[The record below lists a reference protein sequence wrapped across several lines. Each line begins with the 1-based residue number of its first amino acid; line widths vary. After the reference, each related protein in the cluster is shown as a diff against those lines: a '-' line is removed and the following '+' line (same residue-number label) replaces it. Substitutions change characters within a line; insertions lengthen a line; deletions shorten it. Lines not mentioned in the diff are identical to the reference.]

1 MIVRHYYIP
10 EMAAAQEDDWNLNID
25 SAVGIDL
32 GTTYSCVSVYKDGR
46 ITVIPD
52 ENGNKLIP
60 SVVAFESNSR
70 GEIERLV
77 GRDATENEGIDQSH
91 IVTEVKRLI
100 GRKFDEPAVHEN
112 IKRWPF
118 QVTASS
124 EGNAQILLDF
134 DGQHQVQY
142 SPEYISYS
150 ILKKLKEMATNYL
163 GKVKERRRI
172 LVMDV
177 GGGTS
182 DVALIRVAG
191 EKFTVLACEGDNN
204 VGGED
209 FDTNLVDYCVE
220 QIKEKFG
227 SDVKIGNL
235 QMRRLRNKCKQ
246 AKHKLSENPDDPNLQ
261 YVLELDDFIDDTH
274 DITLPISR
282 NKFEDLNQDLFDRA
296 LGLVTSCLN
305 DAKLSISDITDLVPI
320 GGSMRVPKLREM
332 LEELFGGK
340 QLCAYINPDEAVS
353 VGAAIFAAQQLA
365 LYRGHIVVSDI
376 TPFSLGILSEED
388 NRMSVIIP
396 RNTKI
401 PCKKTD
407 SFETSHDYQTAGAI
421 VVYQGENEFVK
432 NNMFLGNFEIENLN
446 AALAGETRV
455 DVTLEVDTNGI
466 LKVTAREVAA
476 EKENVVNRSLEG
488 LKPHLN
494 ILNVPPIPKKRTAPN
509 SARK

>member
-1 MIVRHYYIP
+1 STYQALRSPQIFRYNSGTWSSEIFGGPWSADLGPPKLTADHGPPKFSAGHGPSKFSADQGPRTLSYLQLIGSHHYIP

-134 DGQHQVQY
+134 DGQQQVQY
-142 SPEYISYS
+142 SPEYISYI

-209 FDTNLVDYCVE
+209 FDTN
-220 QIKEKFG
+220 
-227 SDVKIGNL
+227 
-235 QMRRLRNKCKQ
+235 
-246 AKHKLSENPDDPNLQ
+246 
-261 YVLELDDFIDDTH
+261 
-274 DITLPISR
+274 
-282 NKFEDLNQDLFDRA
+282 
-296 LGLVTSCLN
+296 
-305 DAKLSISDITDLVPI
+305 
-320 GGSMRVPKLREM
+320 
-332 LEELFGGK
+332 
-340 QLCAYINPDEAVS
+340 
-353 VGAAIFAAQQLA
+353 
-365 LYRGHIVVSDI
+365 
-376 TPFSLGILSEED
+376 
-388 NRMSVIIP
+388 
-396 RNTKI
+396 
-401 PCKKTD
+401 
-407 SFETSHDYQTAGAI
+407 
-421 VVYQGENEFVK
+421 
-432 NNMFLGNFEIENLN
+432 
-446 AALAGETRV
+446 
-455 DVTLEVDTNGI
+455 
-466 LKVTAREVAA
+466 
-476 EKENVVNRSLEG
+476 
-488 LKPHLN
+488 
-494 ILNVPPIPKKRTAPN
+494 
-509 SARK
+509 